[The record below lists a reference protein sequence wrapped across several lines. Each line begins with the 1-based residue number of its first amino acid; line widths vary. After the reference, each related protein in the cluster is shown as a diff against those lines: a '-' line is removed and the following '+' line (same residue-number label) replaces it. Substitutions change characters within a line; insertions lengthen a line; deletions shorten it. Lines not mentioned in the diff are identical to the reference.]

1 MQDILEQDITYLTGV
16 GPHRREILSKE
27 LGIETFGD
35 LLEYYPYKYVDR
47 TKVYAI
53 RELSADM
60 PFVQIRGRVLSFE
73 ETQLSPR
80 KSMLV
85 AHFSDGHSVC
95 DLVWFNG
102 LKYFHFSIEVAP
114 DARRNND
121 VDRID
126 THCPDEQGGHHGN
139 PKVCP
144 PHLGTLGELERRCGN
159 ESHHRRT
166 DAPEHGGYPW
176 HIHEAVEKHCDE
188 QDDEKRRQYSPQAG
202 TERAWRLAQLVADE
216 DADVGRKHTRTT
228 LRHGNEVDELLL
240 GNPLVF
246 VHYLR
251 LDDWYHGIATTQR
264 ESTNLEEGA
273 E

>member
-102 LKYFHFSIEVAP
+102 LKYVRQNVHVQTEYVVFGKPSVFKGRFQFQHPEVE
-114 DARRNND
+114 DISKVELNNMGMQPYY
-121 VDRID
+121 V
-126 THCPDEQGGHHGN
+126 T
-139 PKVCP
+139 
-144 PHLGTLGELERRCGN
+144 
-159 ESHHRRT
+159 
-166 DAPEHGGYPW
+166 
-176 HIHEAVEKHCDE
+176 
-188 QDDEKRRQYSPQAG
+188 
-202 TERAWRLAQLVADE
+202 TERMI
-216 DADVGRKHTRTT
+216 
-228 LRHGNEVDELLL
+228 
-240 GNPLVF
+240 
-246 VHYLR
+246 
-251 LDDWYHGIATTQR
+251 GIMA
-264 ESTNLEEGA
+264 
-273 E
+273 